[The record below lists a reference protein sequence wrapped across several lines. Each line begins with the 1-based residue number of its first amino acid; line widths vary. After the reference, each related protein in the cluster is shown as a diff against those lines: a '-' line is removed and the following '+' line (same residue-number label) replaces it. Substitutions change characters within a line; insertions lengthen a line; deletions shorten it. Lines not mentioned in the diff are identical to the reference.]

1 MPKKRKP
8 RQPGI
13 VLEEIQSDIESFR
26 RKYANLTLRGK
37 IKELTTSYLNFK
49 DLGVSIAMAH
59 YPGIKS
65 GKDRIRNYL
74 IENVGEVIDAVELEI
89 VSGISEYARRVRELR
104 VQEGYPI
111 ISGASPDSESSISL
125 RPDQYML
132 VSANPDGD
140 AARRWKIANAI
151 RRTKKGSR
159 QKLLEYFQEN
169 VGVPVH
175 TEELY
180 YVSNEKK
187 EYARRVRELRTEDG
201 FPIATHF
208 TGRPDLQP
216 EYYVLLS
223 KDRVA
228 EPHDRH
234 IPNEVQK
241 LVYSRDENRCRLCG
255 WSMEKW
261 SKKDPRILELHHLR
275 RHAEGGHNEPENLIV
290 ICSRC
295 HDEVHAGRLSIPFE
309 KA

>member
-13 VLEEIQSDIESFR
+13 VLEEIQSEIESFR
-26 RKYANLTLRGK
+26 RKYANLTLREK

-49 DLGVSIAMAH
+49 DLGVGIAMAH

-89 VSGISEYARRVRELR
+89 VSGISEYARRVGELR
-104 VQEGYPI
+104 VQDGYPI
-111 ISGASPDSESSISL
+111 ISGASPDSESSIGL

-140 AARRWKIANAI
+140 AARRWKIANTI

-159 QKLLEYFQEN
+159 QKLLEYSQEN

-180 YVSNEKK
+180 YVSN
-187 EYARRVRELRTEDG
+187 
-201 FPIATHF
+201 
-208 TGRPDLQP
+208 
-216 EYYVLLS
+216 
-223 KDRVA
+223 
-228 EPHDRH
+228 
-234 IPNEVQK
+234 
-241 LVYSRDENRCRLCG
+241 
-255 WSMEKW
+255 
-261 SKKDPRILELHHLR
+261 
-275 RHAEGGHNEPENLIV
+275 
-290 ICSRC
+290 
-295 HDEVHAGRLSIPFE
+295 
-309 KA
+309 